1 MFPLLEFWLHIITA
15 GSCNW
20 TETPTHFDT
29 NYTGAWHRLLG
40 QSEDQ
45 GLGDYQSDQSVKMA
59 KESNAHDLS
68 GAAVKIPKPGRTENS
83 TKERSQHGHNPPIAT
98 AKQCLKQKRIE
109 LEITL
114 KRKAPNFRLR
124 PLLGPSLLFVKA
136 SSLDSR
142 GNFGQSLECRALT
155 LGPPT
160 SDRSVDLGRIC
171 RARATLPTTVKEKT
185 RGRHRARESPLKG
198 ASGSA

>member
-15 GSCNW
+15 GNW

-83 TKERSQHGHNPPIAT
+83 TKERSQHGHNQPIAT

-109 LEITL
+109 ITL
-114 KRKAPNFRLR
+114 KRKAPNSRWR
-124 PLLGPSLLFVKA
+124 PLLGPHSLLFVKP
-136 SSLDSR
+136 SSLDGR
-142 GNFGQSLECRALT
+142 RNFGQSLECRALT

-171 RARATLPTTVKEKT
+171 RARATLPPRSRKRRAGATVREK
-185 RGRHRARESPLKG
+185 AP
-198 ASGSA
+198 

>member
-1 MFPLLEFWLHIITA
+1 MADVLLPDQSPELGAKGDLFPLLEFWLHIITA
-15 GSCNW
+15 GNW

-59 KESNAHDLS
+59 KESSAHDLS

-98 AKQCLKQKRIE
+98 AKQ
-109 LEITL
+109 
-114 KRKAPNFRLR
+114 
-124 PLLGPSLLFVKA
+124 
-136 SSLDSR
+136 
-142 GNFGQSLECRALT
+142 
-155 LGPPT
+155 
-160 SDRSVDLGRIC
+160 
-171 RARATLPTTVKEKT
+171 
-185 RGRHRARESPLKG
+185 
-198 ASGSA
+198 